1 MKIAPFPGPIRKK
14 WITKERK
21 NDAKRKGVVKSEC
34 LVLNR
39 AQREWLCQWFPTV
52 ENRILLQE
60 MGISHSALH
69 RFSRQLGLT
78 KSAEGLHG
86 ILCRTAQENAKR
98 LEARG
103 YYESLRGKGP
113 SQHSREA
120 TARMWEEIRAG
131 KREMP
136 LDILKRRDPDKYANR
151 ARRIGEAH
159 RAMIRR
165 ERMRIACG
173 LPRKTQLRT
182 VVENPYTSRQRNH
195 RYNALKRGYFVT
207 QDCTEAS
214 GERYNIYYD
223 QNTTRSEKFE
233 RNLVADGFTIK
244 EWKDGK

>member
-1 MKIAPFPGPIRKK
+1 MEQFPGPIRKK

-21 NDAKRKGVVKSEC
+21 SDAKRKGVVKSEC

-52 ENRILLQE
+52 ENSILQQE

-86 ILCRTAQENAKR
+86 ILSRKAKEVVKQ
-98 LEARG
+98 LEASG

-113 SQHSREA
+113 SQRSLEG

-131 KREMP
+131 KREHP
-136 LDILKRRDPDKYANR
+136 LAILKRRDPERYAQR
-151 ARRIGEAH
+151 GQLIREARVN
-159 RAMIRR
+159 MIHR

-173 LPRKTQLRT
+173 IPRKTKLRC

-195 RYNALKRGYFVT
+195 RYNALKHGYFVMK
-207 QDCTEAS
+207 DCTEAS

-223 QNTTRSEKFE
+223 QDTQRSERLE
-233 RNLVADGFTIK
+233 RNLIADGFHLR
-244 EWKDGK
+244 EWTS

>member
-1 MKIAPFPGPIRKK
+1 MEQFPGPIRKK

-21 NDAKRKGVVKSEC
+21 SDAKRKGVVKSEC

-39 AQREWLCQWFPTV
+39 AQRAWLCQWFPTV
-52 ENRILLQE
+52 ENSILQQE
-60 MGISHSALH
+60 MGISHSSLH
-69 RFSRQLGLT
+69 RLARRLKLT

-86 ILCRTAQENAKR
+86 ILSRTAQENAKR

-113 SQHSREA
+113 SQRSLEG

-131 KREMP
+131 KRELP

-195 RYNALKRGYFVT
+195 RYNALKHGYFVMK
-207 QDCTEAS
+207 DCTEAG

-223 QNTTRSEKFE
+223 QDTQRSERLE
-233 RNLVADGFTIK
+233 RNLIADGFHLR
-244 EWKDGK
+244 EWTA